1 MTFDPKRIAAE
12 VAWLKANP
20 HFDQKPASI
29 EEFCGEGY
37 LDIASLIRPGLMQ
50 ALKDIFGEEVNP
62 DRISNFERAMVT
74 GGIGIGKTTFASI
87 ALPYMCHWI
96 LCLRDPQDYFGLLP
110 GSRIAFMQMSTSEK
124 QALEVIFGDLKARVE
139 HSLWFQNNYPPDPSY
154 TKQMRFS
161 KDIWILPGDSSETTF
176 EGYNI
181 LAGILDEMDSHKVTD
196 AKGDYADLG
205 YNTIESR
212 ISSRFPVFGADGE
225 EAGHKGL
232 IICIGQMKKSNGFA
246 DKKYREFKKD
256 PKAYVMRMSI
266 WESFGWA
273 KYTFKN
279 GTRNSFWYDT
289 KRKKIIPSLVAGM
302 VKNENMI
309 EVPNAYRHQFEN
321 NPEKALKDLA
331 GIPPKTSDAFI
342 SLIDRVEEC
351 VERWNERH
359 KSPDGTLSGSPVK
372 PETSRA
378 VFEPWFRANGDPR
391 KRHCHLDI
399 AYSAEGDAAG
409 FAMGYVDS
417 VIEIEGEKKPHIVI
431 DCLVRV
437 KAPAGNEILLS
448 DLRRIIYDL
457 KEERGFRIYSV
468 SMDGFQSTD
477 TMQQLRK
484 KRYRSDY
491 LSIDKST
498 LPYEDLRDAIYERRL
513 DFPPYETYLKKGDG
527 DLIQIAV
534 KEITELQYANKKVD
548 HPADGSKD
556 VADAMAGVVSTL
568 MGDRTYRKGVGL
580 GTGAIEDLDDSLYA
594 ATGTSDSMGSLIQFP
609 TGGLASGLQAPLPP
623 ASGSLGL
630 SIPSRLKPKRER

>member
-1 MTFDPKRIAAE
+1 MFDPKRIAAE
-12 VAWLKANP
+12 VKWLKDHP
-20 HFDQKPASI
+20 HFEQKPASV

-37 LDIASLIRPGLMQ
+37 LDIASMIRPGLMK
-50 ALKDIFGEEVNP
+50 ALKDIFGEEVLA
-62 DRISNFERAMVT
+62 DRIAKFEKAMVT

-96 LCLRDPQDYFGLLP
+96 LCLRDPQGYFGLLP

-139 HSLWFQNNYPPDPSY
+139 HSLWFQNNYPPDPAY

-181 LAGILDEMDSHKVTD
+181 LAGILDEMDSHKTSEQR
-196 AKGDYADLG
+196 GDYAENG

-212 ISSRFPVFGADGE
+212 IASRFPVFGADGE
-225 EAGHKGL
+225 EAGHRGL
-232 IICIGQMKKSNGFA
+232 IICIGQMKKGNGFA

-256 PKAYVMRMSI
+256 PKAYVMRMTI

-273 KYTFKN
+273 KYTRRD

-289 KRKKIIPSLVAGM
+289 KRKRIIPSLVAGQI
-302 VKNENMI
+302 KNEFMI
-309 EVPNAYRHQFEN
+309 EIPNAYKAQFEN

-351 VERWNERH
+351 VERWTEKH
-359 KSPDGTLSGSPVK
+359 GDESPVE
-372 PETSRA
+372 PEPTRA
-378 VFEPWFRANGDPR
+378 KFTEWFKANGDPR

-409 FAMGYVDS
+409 FAMGYVES
-417 VIEIEGEKKPHIVI
+417 VVEIEGEKKPHIVI

-437 KAPAGNEILLS
+437 KASPGTEILIS
-448 DLRRIIYDL
+448 DLRRIIYEL
-457 KEERGFRIYSV
+457 KEDRGFRIYSV

-477 TMQQLRK
+477 TQQQLRK
-484 KRYRSDY
+484 KRYRVDY

-513 DFPPYETYLKKGDG
+513 DFPPYVTYLKKGDG
-527 DLIQIAV
+527 DLVQIAV
-534 KEITELQYANKKVD
+534 QELTTLQHAKGKVD
-548 HPADGSKD
+548 HPPDGSKD
-556 VADAMAGVVSTL
+556 VADAMAGVVHTL
-568 MGDRTYRKGVGL
+568 MGDRVYRKGVSSM
-580 GTGAIEDLDDSLYA
+580 TGNTSDLNDSDDSSLQ
-594 ATGTSDSMGSLIQFP
+594 ATGTDSMGSVLQFP
-609 TGGLASGLQAPLPP
+609 GVGGRGLQAPLPP
-623 ASGSLGL
+623 SVGGLGL
-630 SIPSRLKPKRER
+630 SIPSRLTPKRER